1 MFRQSLHLH
10 ETMEQKSV
18 MACAFLDNGLGIALL
33 TDHIHKPCY
42 PHNFFSESGKAWI
55 DFNHHDQ
62 QVLILRSCG
71 PLPRIRIL
79 FNIKGFE

>member
-1 MFRQSLHLH
+1 MSRQSLHLH
-10 ETMEQKSV
+10 EIMEQKSV

-33 TDHIHKPCY
+33 TDHIHKPRF

-62 QVLILRSCG
+62 QVPTLQSCA
-71 PLPRIRIL
+71 PLPRIQI
-79 FNIKGFE
+79 